1 MEWPEDQACCLYLV
15 RGDYFLTQPKGIIVA
30 VSGGGRSLENLIE
43 YAKLHKSFVIKG
55 VISSNPKCG
64 AVHIAEKHSIPMQVH
79 AFRNAEIQDPTFI
92 DALNVWCSRAELICL
107 AGFIKKFPLL
117 PRFHRS
123 MINIHPALLPKYGGR
138 GMYGVR
144 VHRAVLQNHERESG
158 VSVHFV
164 DDEYDT
170 GPIIAQSRVEVWPDD
185 TEQSLADRV
194 FSSEKRILPRVIEG
208 LLNGELPLQNKQ
220 IKIYEW

>member
-1 MEWPEDQACCLYLV
+1 
-15 RGDYFLTQPKGIIVA
+15 
-30 VSGGGRSLENLIE
+30 
-43 YAKLHKSFVIKG
+43 
-55 VISSNPKCG
+55 
-64 AVHIAEKHSIPMQVH
+64 
-79 AFRNAEIQDPTFI
+79 
-92 DALNVWCSRAELICL
+92 
-107 AGFIKKFPLL
+107 
-117 PRFHRS
+117 
-123 MINIHPALLPKYGGR
+123 
-138 GMYGVR
+138 MYGVR